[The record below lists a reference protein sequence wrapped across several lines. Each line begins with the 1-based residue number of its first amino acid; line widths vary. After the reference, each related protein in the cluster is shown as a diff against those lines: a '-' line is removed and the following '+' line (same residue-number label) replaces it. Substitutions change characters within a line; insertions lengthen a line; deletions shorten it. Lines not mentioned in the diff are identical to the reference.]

1 MRLPILASLLLVTGV
16 AFAQA
21 PYKTQGTIEPGTWT
35 VLSDMNESRNGHT
48 TTYLADGK
56 VLVTGGYDGTQNLAS
71 AEIYDPATDTWTP
84 TGDMDSIRFSHTAT
98 LLDNGKVLIIGGW
111 NGGFLDYKSTL
122 LYDPASGTFTHGP
135 DMKYGRSGHT
145 ATKLNNGKIL
155 IVGGYSNIS
164 GNTTVVEIYDPVTNT
179 LGEFASLNKGRS
191 YHTATI
197 VGDGRVVVAAGF
209 NPDYGYQMNSTEI
222 YDPVLNT
229 WTEIGNLGT
238 PRDFAAAVY
247 VEAENAVFLI
257 GGRIFNG
264 FEYEGITSVEKLSL
278 SGDSWVDFDPIPEPQ
293 SYIQAFAFYWFDY
306 DVYMPCMLVPGGTNA
321 SGFGVDLTFSG
332 TYAYDFVVQEWIE
345 VPMFFH
351 DRYYYAADQNQQ
363 DFIGDIIVTGGE
375 GGTVELFKAT
385 EFININNALNNTLSL
400 SPNPAGNYIDITLSA
415 EKEVNNIEVF
425 NMMGDVVLQV
435 NNVYPTQNKI
445 ALDIHHLPTGN
456 YVVKASGNNQ
466 ITSGTFIKE

>member
-1 MRLPILASLLLVTGV
+1 MRAVFLTFSLIVTIN
-16 AFAQA
+16 AFSQA

-56 VLVTGGYDGTQNLAS
+56 ALVTGGYDGTQNLAS

-197 VGDGRVVVAAGF
+197 VGDGRVVVATGF
-209 NPDYGYQMNSTEI
+209 NPDYGFQMNSTEI

-238 PRDFAAAVY
+238 ARDFAAAVY
-247 VEAENAVFLI
+247 VEYENAVFLI

-306 DVYMPCMLVPGGTNA
+306 DVFIPCMLVPGGTNA

-332 TYAYDFVVQEWIE
+332 TYAYDFVAASWIE

-351 DRYYYAADQNQQ
+351 DRYYYAADKHQQ
-363 DFIGDIIVTGGE
+363 DIIVTGGE
-375 GGTVELFKAT
+375 GGTVELFKAS
-385 EFININNALNNTLSL
+385 EFIAIHTTLNNTLSL
-400 SPNPAGNYIDITLSA
+400 SPNPADNYINITLSA

-445 ALDIHHLPTGN
+445 ALDIHHLPAGN

>member
-1 MRLPILASLLLVTGV
+1 MRAVLLTFSIIASLN
-16 AFAQA
+16 AFSQA
-21 PYKTQGTIEPGTWT
+21 PYKLQGTIEPGTWT

-48 TTYLADGK
+48 TTYLTDGK
-56 VLVTGGYDGTQNLAS
+56 VLVTGGYDGTQNLAT
-71 AEIYDPATDTWTP
+71 AEIYDPAADTWTA
-84 TGDMDSIRFSHTAT
+84 TGNMDSIRFSHTAT

-135 DMKYGRSGHT
+135 DMKYGRSSHT

-155 IVGGYSNIS
+155 IVGGYSGIS
-164 GNTTVVEIYDPVTNT
+164 GNTSVVEIYDPATNT
-179 LGEFASLNKGRS
+179 IEEFASLNKGRS
-191 YHTATI
+191 YHTATL

-209 NPDYGYQMNSTEI
+209 NPDYGFQMNSTEI

-238 PRDFAAAVY
+238 ARDYAAAVY
-247 VEAENAVFLI
+247 VEYENAVFLI

-264 FEYEGITSVEKLSL
+264 FDYEGITSVEKLSL
-278 SGDSWVDFDPIPEPQ
+278 SSDSWVDFDPIPEPQ
-293 SYIQAFAFYWFDY
+293 SYIQAFPFEWVDY
-306 DVYMPCMLVPGGTNA
+306 DVLIPCMLVPGGTNA

-332 TYAYDFVVQEWIE
+332 TYAYDFAADAWIE

-351 DRYYYAADQNQQ
+351 DRYYYAADKHQQ
-363 DFIGDIIVTGGE
+363 DIIVTGGE
-375 GGTVELFKAT
+375 GGTVELFKAS
-385 EFININNALNNTLSL
+385 EFIAIHHTLNNTLSL
-400 SPNPAGNYIDITLSA
+400 SPNPADNYISITLSA

-425 NMMGDVVLQV
+425 NMMGDVVLQI
-435 NNVYPTQNKI
+435 NIVYPTQNKI
-445 ALDIHHLPTGN
+445 ALDIHHLPAGN
-456 YVVKASGNNQ
+456 YVIKAIGNNQ